1 MMTTSTV
8 EDILASVKEY
18 AALLC
23 KKHGLSVVRTCT
35 QEDGALYINLRF
47 TELDAD
53 GIPVISAL
61 KHIKANRYADS
72 IGISRDGNLIGSYFI
87 AESSVIYK
95 IVDFD
100 TRARKYKLLVKTA
113 TSETVLS
120 EKTFRVSGIYISART
135 RTKTFGEAYA
145 KVTGRSKK
153 PPLMPTLE
161 QFKQWLAGPF
171 KESATETFL
180 DLQEETEVIR
190 RFKTEVIAHGN
201 ITNEQAECI
210 YRFVKVTDFVSALN
224 YYRKYKK
231 LD

>member
-8 EDILASVKEY
+8 KDILASVKEY

-35 QEDGALYINLRF
+35 QEDEALNINLHF

-53 GIPVISAL
+53 GIPVISAV

-87 AESSVIYK
+87 DGSVIYK

-100 TRARKYKLLVKTA
+100 TKARKYKLLVKTA
-113 TSETVLS
+113 ASETVLS
-120 EKTFRVSGIYISART
+120 EKTFRVSGIYIKART
-135 RTKTFGEAYA
+135 CTKTFGEAYA
-145 KVTGRSKK
+145 RLTTPMKK

-161 QFKQWLAGPF
+161 QFKRWLERPYKIGDV
-171 KESATETFL
+171 ETFFA
-180 DLQEETEVIR
+180 LQEEAEIIKE
-190 RFKTEVIAHGN
+190 FKTVVTACG
-201 ITNEQAECI
+201 TVTDEQAECI